1 MNIAKR
7 VSVLLLTFTLV
18 VAGAK
23 SSHIFVAAAE
33 EEGGQSNSNQELYL
47 EDEPTPMAAL
57 PVGQMPQASGTAVE
71 KNDKAEIDY
80 SNTKDGYVMVRFTG
94 NTSKRL
100 KAQVIGPSTTY
111 NYDIPAKKWITFPL
125 SDGNGTYKVNVVE
138 NTTGSKYAIVVSTSF
153 KVELKD
159 DIAPFVRPNQ
169 YVDYASAP
177 QTVQKAAELTKGIT
191 DPLEKVEKVYNF
203 VVKNLSYD
211 TEKAKSVKSGYL
223 PVLDTV
229 LATKKGICF
238 DYASLMAGML
248 RSQEVPCKLV
258 VGYAGNAYHAWI
270 NVWTEETGWING
282 MIYFD
287 GKNWQRMDP
296 TFDSTS
302 NGSKAV
308 KEFIGD
314 GSNYTVKYLY

>member
-1 MNIAKR
+1 MYSAKK
-7 VSVLLLTFTLV
+7 VSVLVLALAIG
-18 VAGAK
+18 VAGVK
-23 SSHIFVAAAE
+23 SYNIFAATA
-33 EEGGQSNSNQELYL
+33 NTYNNQEVNL
-47 EDEPTPMAAL
+47 EDEQVPLAAL

-80 SNTKDGYVMVRFTG
+80 SNTADGYVMVRFTG
-94 NTSKRL
+94 NTTKRL

-125 SDGNGTYKVNVVE
+125 FDGNGTYKVNVVE
-138 NTTGSKYAIVVSTSF
+138 NTTGTKYAVVVSTSF
-153 KVELKD
+153 KAAMKD

-191 DPLEKVEKVYNF
+191 DPLEKVAKVYDF
-203 VVKNLSYD
+203 VVKNLTYD
-211 TEKAKSVKSGYL
+211 TEKAKTVKSGYL

-258 VGYAGNAYHAWI
+258 VGYTGSAYHAWI
-270 NVWTEETGWING
+270 NVWTEETGWINS

-287 GKNWQRMDP
+287 GKTWHRMDP

-308 KEFIGD
+308 QEFIGD
-314 GSNYTVKYLY
+314 GSNYTVKYSY